1 MLKPLKYELKS
12 TYKFFLMILIGM
24 VVSDFSLFYLLNIS
38 DTDNANIF
46 RILITAVFLIVFI
59 SSILVF
65 AFMIISSFRREFYS
79 DQGYFTFS
87 RPMAASKFLGSKL
100 MASFIWLL
108 IFFISFIF
116 VNSLFI
122 YFMADGN
129 ILIEILNSIRI
140 NSIFVEFILLVY
152 LIFSILLEILLIYL
166 SIVLSKI
173 LFKNSKL
180 GYIWFVIFILLNFF
194 VSFLDRLFKRFIP
207 FYFTMMNN
215 NIIYKPFNNFIE
227 DNIIFNNLVNLPF
240 INMGM
245 MILIP
250 LLCVSVF
257 YLTSYLIDKKVEI

>member
-1 MLKPLKYELKS
+1 MLNALKYELKS

-38 DTDNANIF
+38 DTDDANIF
-46 RILITAVFLIVFI
+46 RVLVIAVFLIVFI

-79 DQGYFTFS
+79 DQGYFSFS
-87 RPMAASKFLGSKL
+87 RPIPASEFLGSKL
-100 MASFIWLL
+100 IATFIWLL
-108 IFFISFIF
+108 IFLISLIFI
-116 VNSLFI
+116 NTLFI
-122 YFMADGN
+122 YIMADSN
-129 ILIEILNSIRI
+129 ILVEIFNNIKI
-140 NSIFVEFILLVY
+140 NSIFVEFILLIY
-152 LIFSILLEILLIYL
+152 IIFSIFLEILLIYL

-180 GYIWFVIFILLNFF
+180 GYIWFVIFIVLNFF
-194 VSFLDRLFKRFIP
+194 ISFLDRLFQRFVP

-215 NIIYKPFNNFIE
+215 NIVYKPFNNFIE
-227 DNIIFNNLVNLPF
+227 DNIVLNNLVNLPF